1 MVGLGRTLD
10 RPALLRAGGY
20 AWAVLGLVGAA
31 VLLWLALSRVAI
43 VTVPLLLAL
52 FPAAV
57 LAPTVT
63 WLTDHKVPRALASL
77 LVLLGLL
84 VVGSGLVAAVVPF
97 FVAQLPALVDEI
109 ARAVEQL
116 RPIAQRLP
124 GVGPDT
130 SLGGLVQRLFG
141 ANITGMTLAVT
152 RNLLYVLSELLLLLV
167 ALFFY
172 LYQGDRFA
180 GWGLNLVP
188 RRRRA
193 SVTELVTDVWQR
205 LGRFLR
211 ALLVVAFI
219 DAVLIGSGLALLG
232 VPLTFPLAVLV
243 FFGAFLPFIGATL
256 SGLIAILVALADGGP
271 WLALAVLALVVVVQL
286 VEGNVIGPRVVGHV
300 VRLPAFG
307 VIVAIVAGGALFG
320 VLGAFLAVPLTA
332 VLSRAAS
339 VLQERGEGAAGQQDV
354 TAPGH

>member
-1 MVGLGRTLD
+1 M
-10 RPALLRAGGY
+10 
-20 AWAVLGLVGAA
+20 
-31 VLLWLALSRVAI
+31 
-43 VTVPLLLAL
+43 
-52 FPAAV
+52 
-57 LAPTVT
+57 
-63 WLTDHKVPRALASL
+63 
-77 LVLLGLL
+77 
-84 VVGSGLVAAVVPF
+84 
-97 FVAQLPALVDEI
+97 
-109 ARAVEQL
+109 
-116 RPIAQRLP
+116 
-124 GVGPDT
+124 
-130 SLGGLVQRLFG
+130 
-141 ANITGMTLAVT
+141 
-152 RNLLYVLSELLLLLV
+152 
-167 ALFFY
+167 
-172 LYQGDRFA
+172 
-180 GWGLNLVP
+180 
-188 RRRRA
+188 
-193 SVTELVTDVWQR
+193 VTDVWQR